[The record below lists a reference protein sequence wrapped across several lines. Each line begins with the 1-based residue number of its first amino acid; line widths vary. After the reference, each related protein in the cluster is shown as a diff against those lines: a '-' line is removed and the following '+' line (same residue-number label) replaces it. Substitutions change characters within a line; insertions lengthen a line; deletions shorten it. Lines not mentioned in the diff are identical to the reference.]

1 MRWGCGVDAAH
12 GKDMPPLLP
21 LHPSLNVPF
30 WPFHSLL
37 GAFNGIEVDYRLL
50 SYGSTG
56 TGDFDPLETAHCS
69 PQISSFQQ
77 ASLTHISML
86 ACVALGNY
94 NKVKG
99 VVRKPFKARNVDKC
113 RPCESALVAYGA
125 DQTTRKKD
133 CATAHMLQPLIIG
146 RTRFKAQWGRVN
158 VTNPRYHLSHSG
170 SLQPQ
175 CETLVPLNGKTG
187 QLLVAAL
194 STGHADP
201 PQRLGLRLKH
211 IYWHRLRLLHGPNTQ
226 SSFPPV
232 LFGDLCNK
240 LKSVYWL

>member
-1 MRWGCGVDAAH
+1 MRWGWGVDAAH

-175 CETLVPLNGKTG
+175 CETGAAQWEDGATASGSTIDGTRRSPSAPGFKAETY
-187 QLLVAAL
+187 LLAPFKVIARTKHSVKL
-194 STGHADP
+194 P
-201 PQRLGLRLKH
+201 PCAVWR
-211 IYWHRLRLLHGPNTQ
+211 
-226 SSFPPV
+226 
-232 LFGDLCNK
+232 
-240 LKSVYWL
+240 SVQ